1 MRANRMD
8 GLARPLTQNVIDRLP
23 PSTVRTKPST
33 ESNRMGL
40 RVNTNVASM
49 NAQRN
54 LFNSSEGLARNYSRL
69 SSGLRIAV
77 AADDAAGLGISERMR
92 SDIRSYAVAS
102 RNAQDGISLV
112 QTAEGSLNEVSDI
125 LGRMRELSMQSAN
138 GTLSD
143 DDRATLDGEF
153 QQLVEE
159 IDRIALTTTFNGV
172 DLLNG
177 MNTEIAIQVGIDGGT
192 SDVITLTP
200 TDVSSSVLQVSGAI
214 STITLATGMLSSI
227 DTAIDEV
234 NSARGALGAQQNR
247 LDSTLRSLANVRE
260 NTSAAESRIRDVDVA
275 LETADLT
282 RNSILQQA
290 STAILSQANQQ
301 PQLALSLLG

>member
-1 MRANRMD
+1 
-8 GLARPLTQNVIDRLP
+8 
-23 PSTVRTKPST
+23 
-33 ESNRMGL
+33 
-40 RVNTNVASM
+40 M

-125 LGRMRELSMQSAN
+125 LGRMRELTMQSAN
-138 GTLSD
+138 GTLSS
-143 DDRATLDGEF
+143 DDRSTIDGEF

-159 IDRIALTTTFNGV
+159 IDRISITTKFNGV

-177 MNTEIAIQVGIDGGT
+177 VNTQIAIQVGIDGGA

-200 TDVSSSVLQVSGAI
+200 TDVSSAELGVDGSITTIGA
-214 STITLATGMLSSI
+214 STAMLSSI
-227 DTAIDEV
+227 DDAIDEV
-234 NSARGALGAQQNR
+234 NSARGSLGAQQNR

-275 LETADLT
+275 METADLT

-290 STAILSQANQQ
+290 STSILSQANQQ